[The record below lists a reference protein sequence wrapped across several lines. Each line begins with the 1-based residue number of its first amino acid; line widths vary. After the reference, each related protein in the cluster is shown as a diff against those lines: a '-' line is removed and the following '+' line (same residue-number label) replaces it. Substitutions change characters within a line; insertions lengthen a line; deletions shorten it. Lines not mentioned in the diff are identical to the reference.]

1 MFFFVSGSVDVP
13 SVMTVSLRQASNL
26 QGSIREV
33 LAGFDFSGSRN
44 LSIYS
49 DDVEGD
55 VTRHEQTLLE
65 SVEKHRRLSAALFSI
80 RKAVAAMNAQAGV
93 DDLLADIAAVG
104 STIEVLK
111 QVTSSDARERTEL
124 LKSRIER
131 RRETSQTVFIQDSLQ
146 VAVVSSETLLEFE
159 KELQLLRRRKQSL
172 QDRLGEK
179 NVTSKITLDPTVVAT
194 LKEFGIVE

>member
-1 MFFFVSGSVDVP
+1 MFLFVSGSVDVP

-33 LAGFDFSGSRN
+33 LAGVDLSGTRK

-80 RKAVAAMNAQAGV
+80 RKAVAAKNAEAGV

-104 STIEVLK
+104 STMEVLK
-111 QVTSSDARERTEL
+111 QVTSSAPRERTEL

-131 RRETSQTVFIQDSLQ
+131 RRETSQTVYIEDSLQ
-146 VAVVSSETLLEFE
+146 VSVVSSETLLEFE
-159 KELQLLRRRKQSL
+159 KELQSLRRRKQSL
-172 QDRLGEK
+172 QDQLGEK
-179 NVTSKITLDPTVVAT
+179 NVTTKIELGPMVVAT